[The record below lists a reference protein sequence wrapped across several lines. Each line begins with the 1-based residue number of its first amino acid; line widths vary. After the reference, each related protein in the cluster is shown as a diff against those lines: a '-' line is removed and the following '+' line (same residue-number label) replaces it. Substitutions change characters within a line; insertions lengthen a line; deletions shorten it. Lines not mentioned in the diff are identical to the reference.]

1 MFGHKQYMSSSGFM
15 FTCLRDNQ
23 QQHIS
28 PACDNMNAPK
38 TYINNLRSLEKSPN
52 MEVTQVNVSTHA
64 KASDIM

>member
-1 MFGHKQYMSSSGFM
+1 M